1 MPGVTD
7 IKIINVGF
15 RFIGVGRITDF
26 EENKKQAAA
35 VKDIYDDLRRELL
48 SFPWNFAEG
57 REKLSRLAEEPAFE
71 FNYAYL
77 LPSDWLYTVSVHNND
92 AGTGTVR
99 YTESQLSGQ
108 NVVLSSAEDI
118 YLKYTI
124 DEKDANKWS
133 PKFRRAMSSAIARDL
148 AITLGNSRALQESM
162 AEQAQRDLINARSV
176 DGITSFPGK
185 IPRGSWANSR
195 TGSLSRGGFGT
206 G

>member
-57 REKLSRLAEEPAFE
+57 RVKLSRLAAVPEFQ

-92 AGTGTVR
+92 AGVGAVF
-99 YTESQLSGQ
+99 YKESQLDNQ
-108 NVVLSSAEDI
+108 NVLLASDEDI
-118 YLKYTI
+118 YLRYTV

-148 AITLGNSRALQESM
+148 AITLGNSRALQETM
-162 AEQAQRDLINARSV
+162 ADQAQRDLINAKSV
-176 DGITSFPGK
+176 DGITSFPEQR
-185 IPRGSWANSR
+185 PRGSWANSR
-195 TGSLSRGGFGT
+195 SGSLSRGGFGT
-206 G
+206 S